1 MFSVRISLS
10 SDSAT
15 AEASQRNWRA
25 AGLHGNCGPWLLKG
39 FSTTETLGWL
49 MQDYGPDEVAASH
62 VMGHE
67 VRYDIAN
74 VFNHAYSVV
83 CRIGR
88 KWLTDLRCL
97 T

>member
-1 MFSVRISLS
+1 
-10 SDSAT
+10 
-15 AEASQRNWRA
+15 
-25 AGLHGNCGPWLLKG
+25 
-39 FSTTETLGWL
+39 

-62 VMGHE
+62 VMGHV